1 MSREEY
7 MEFKKNLLRER
18 FKVRRG
24 FRSRTI
30 IINRT
35 IRLNRNHADRILK
48 RFRSD
53 RWFRL
58 YFYLYAH
65 MGAHDTLDY
74 YASQTVEL

>member
-53 RWFRL
+53 
-58 YFYLYAH
+58 
-65 MGAHDTLDY
+65 
-74 YASQTVEL
+74 